1 MNHIAFSNHWDQ
13 IKGKLK
19 QRYAQLTDNDLVFVE
34 GKAEEL
40 LHRLRE
46 KLSMSEEALERV
58 LDELYHEATNR
69 IKQAKDAVEG
79 WAEDAADQVK
89 AKAGVAYER
98 ARQQARSAWSE
109 GEEYVRRNPRE
120 SLVSALVAG
129 FVVGLL
135 IRR

>member
-1 MNHIAFSNHWDQ
+1 MNHIAFTNHWDQ

-19 QRYAQLTDNDLVFVE
+19 QRFGQLTDDDLVFVE

-46 KLSMSEEALERV
+46 KLAMSEEDLERV

-69 IKQAKDAVEG
+69 IRQAKEAVEG
-79 WAEDAADQVK
+79 WAEDTADQMK
-89 AKAGVAYER
+89 AKAGVAYDK
-98 ARQQARSAWSE
+98 AREQARSAWGE
-109 GEEYVRRNPRE
+109 GEEYIRRNPRE